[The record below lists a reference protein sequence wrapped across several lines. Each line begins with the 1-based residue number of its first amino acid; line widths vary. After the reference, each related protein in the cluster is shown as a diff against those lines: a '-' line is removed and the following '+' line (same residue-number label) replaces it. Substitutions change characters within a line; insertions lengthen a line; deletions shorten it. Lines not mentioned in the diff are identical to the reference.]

1 MMLFNLLIRR
11 AEQPAR
17 ADKSAVCAINR
28 HLRMVGVVR
37 QCGLLPRFV
46 SLVTVVSGCYK
57 GKIARGEQASRLA
70 CSSFSDTKMQS
81 KVTGE
86 GRCWHLSVSATLVLA
101 RLGNATASLQLRCQ
115 PRRKETHPHHPSTPL
130 PPLRDSS
137 MTGRKSVWWLYEK
150 RLHSQSRHHCLH
162 LLVRRTRLEAA
173 GRVEHPGQQIDISNC
188 IQEQAL
194 PLQNPMHRPV
204 DILLIF

>member
-37 QCGLLPRFV
+37 QCGLLPRFVSLVSLV

-86 GRCWHLSVSATLVLA
+86 GRCWHLSVSATRLRRYCFAVRQNERQLPCGSGETQGDASPPPVHTSPAFRGRLMVRLLA
-101 RLGNATASLQLRCQ
+101 SPWPSCCALRE
-115 PRRKETHPHHPSTPL
+115 P
-130 PPLRDSS
+130 
-137 MTGRKSVWWLYEK
+137 V
-150 RLHSQSRHHCLH
+150 
-162 LLVRRTRLEAA
+162 VA
-173 GRVEHPGQQIDISNC
+173 GERSP
-188 IQEQAL
+188 A
-194 PLQNPMHRPV
+194 
-204 DILLIF
+204 

>member
-37 QCGLLPRFV
+37 QCGLLPRFVTFVSLV

-86 GRCWHLSVSATLVLA
+86 GRCWHLSVSAT
-101 RLGNATASLQLRCQ
+101 
-115 PRRKETHPHHPSTPL
+115 
-130 PPLRDSS
+130 PLRGYCCAVRQNERQLPCGSGEMQGEAS
-137 MTGRKSVWWLYEK
+137 PPPVHTSPAFRGRLM
-150 RLHSQSRHHCLH
+150 
-162 LLVRRTRLEAA
+162 VRPLASPWPSCCALREPVVA
-173 GRVEHPGQQIDISNC
+173 GERSP
-188 IQEQAL
+188 A
-194 PLQNPMHRPV
+194 
-204 DILLIF
+204 

>member
-37 QCGLLPRFV
+37 QYGLLPRFV
-46 SLVTVVSGCYK
+46 SLVSLVSGCYK
-57 GKIARGEQASRLA
+57 GKIAGGEQASRLA

-86 GRCWHLSVSATLVLA
+86 GRCWHLSVSAT
-101 RLGNATASLQLRCQ
+101 
-115 PRRKETHPHHPSTPL
+115 
-130 PPLRDSS
+130 PLRGYCCAVRQNERQLPCGSGEMQGEAS
-137 MTGRKSVWWLYEK
+137 PPPVHTSPAFRGRLMV
-150 RLHSQSRHHCLH
+150 RLLASPWPSCCALREP
-162 LLVRRTRLEAA
+162 VVA
-173 GRVEHPGQQIDISNC
+173 GERSP
-188 IQEQAL
+188 A
-194 PLQNPMHRPV
+194 
-204 DILLIF
+204 

>member
-1 MMLFNLLIRR
+1 MLAPI
-11 AEQPAR
+11 
-17 ADKSAVCAINR
+17 
-28 HLRMVGVVR
+28 
-37 QCGLLPRFV
+37 
-46 SLVTVVSGCYK
+46 
-57 GKIARGEQASRLA
+57 
-70 CSSFSDTKMQS
+70 
-81 KVTGE
+81 
-86 GRCWHLSVSATLVLA
+86 
-101 RLGNATASLQLRCQ
+101 RLGNTGSCPSRQRDCVAEPIRLANAAAPLLLRSQAKRKAYRARSAETKGTAPLPLRGQ

-137 MTGRKSVWWLYEK
+137 MTGRTSVWWLYEK

-173 GRVEHPGQQIDISNC
+173 GRVEHPGQQMDIANC

-194 PLQNPMHRPV
+194 PLQNPVYRPV